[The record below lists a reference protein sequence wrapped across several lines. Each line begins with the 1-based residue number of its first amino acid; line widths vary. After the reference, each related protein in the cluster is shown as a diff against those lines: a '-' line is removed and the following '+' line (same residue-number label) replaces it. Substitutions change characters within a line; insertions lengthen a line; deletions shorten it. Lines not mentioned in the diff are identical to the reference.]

1 MRDPVFRRLEVRAAN
16 IDDIAVKRIPQELSA
31 GEWAD
36 ERHLGGRGDGLTGL
50 RGWRSDRTE
59 KSKDPVF
66 LYRFGGGFD
75 GFLGLVAVIDRFELK
90 LASIDAAGAIDF
102 LERGENSFAHALAER
117 LRWPVER
124 SDLAKQ
130 DLIFEYA
137 VLRPERRN

>member
-1 MRDPVFRRLEVRAAN
+1 MLDPGFRLLEVRTAN
-16 IDDIAVKRIPQELSA
+16 IDDITIERIPQELSA
-31 GEWAD
+31 SEWAD
-36 ERHLGGRGDGLTGL
+36 ERHLGGRGDRLTGL
-50 RGWRSDRTE
+50 RGWRSDRTK

-66 LYRFGGGFD
+66 LYRSGGGFD

-90 LASIDAAGAIDF
+90 LASIDPARAIDF
-102 LERGENSFAHALAER
+102 LECGENSFAHALAER